1 MRRLKH
7 QPISCQH
14 QHNISTKLIFFLTTQ
29 DLDKLF
35 SIDQRIIW
43 KGIFKK
49 IEYLAKH
56 QPKDMWQIDSWSK
69 YEEKCASDLWHDAV
83 GWVLD
88 CELCG
93 LCGSWFPCAESINY
107 PCLAPCPQLGCGDLP
122 QMRENDVTPTLD
134 PICHQAVA
142 ATEGHHAQMIV
153 IVEWL

>member
-1 MRRLKH
+1 M
-7 QPISCQH
+7 
-14 QHNISTKLIFFLTTQ
+14 
-29 DLDKLF
+29 
-35 SIDQRIIW
+35 
-43 KGIFKK
+43 
-49 IEYLAKH
+49 
-56 QPKDMWQIDSWSK
+56 DSWSK

-93 LCGSWFPCAESINY
+93 LFGSWFPCAESINY
-107 PCLAPCPQLGCGDLP
+107 PCLAPCPQLRCGDLP

-153 IVEWL
+153 IVE